1 MHRDEEHAGDRPRPS
16 FAVQEQRYEEKL
28 EVERSQGN
36 PVVRINSRPAENEK
50 EKKGILKQTSRFEF
64 KPAERVEVEK
74 PIEANLEARKSQKTA
89 NTDRFQVDF
98 KAEGGENETR
108 QAR

>member
-50 EKKGILKQTSRFEF
+50 EKRGILKQTSRFEF

-74 PIEANLEARKSQKTA
+74 PIEVNPEARKSQKAA
-89 NTDRFQVDF
+89 NTDRFHVDF
-98 KAEGGENETR
+98 KTEGGENETR
-108 QAR
+108 QGR